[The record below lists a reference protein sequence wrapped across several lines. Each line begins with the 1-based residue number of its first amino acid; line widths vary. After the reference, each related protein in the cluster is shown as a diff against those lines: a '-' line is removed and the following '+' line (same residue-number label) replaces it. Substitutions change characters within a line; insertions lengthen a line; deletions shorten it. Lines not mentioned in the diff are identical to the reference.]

1 MRAGYA
7 SEVYI
12 VACGEILTLLQ
23 INNIARS
30 IRKMN
35 ERGADCACAGI
46 INNMRGVKN
55 EERIVEEVAELMGVP
70 VVIHIPRSQTVQ
82 EAEFLAQTVVQA
94 YPDSDQA
101 LVYRDL
107 AQRILMNEDVYV
119 PNPIGLDEIK
129 PIIQKYS

>member
-1 MRAGYA
+1 MECQGGKY
-7 SEVYI
+7 
-12 VACGEILTLLQ
+12 CGVGRLFHEYNFLSLFKSSYFHSYQ
-23 INNIARS
+23 IQ
-30 IRKMN
+30 
-35 ERGADCACAGI
+35 I
-46 INNMRGVKN
+46 ITND
-55 EERIVEEVAELMGVP
+55 